1 LGEYGGD
8 DPRRRRPN
16 RHDLGVTN
24 QGTTPTS
31 DGLAVKKPARRTYL
45 WAAIGLVVLSVTAI
59 WIAAQAE
66 PSKTIADVKNLPVG
80 PPAPE
85 LHAKGWINSPALTSK
100 DLAGKVVVY
109 DFWTYSCVNCVRTLP
124 SVRAWYDRYQK
135 DGLVV
140 VGVHSPEFDFEKDHG
155 NVQNAVA
162 RLKVTWPV
170 ALDDDMAIWGDFNN
184 RYWPAKWITDRQGRI
199 RYFHPGEGNYDE
211 TESVI
216 RTLLGVSPSSPKAD
230 DPKQPKQPPD
240 QVAQTITQETY
251 LGTDRGSVAQ
261 GGQKAYSFDKL
272 ELHQPALAGTW
283 EAEPQLIRSVSPQA
297 SLYLEYLARE
307 ANLVMATGLP
317 GGAPIDVT
325 IELDGKPVPE
335 GYRTADTRV
344 DPDGTTYFHVAASD
358 LYRLVLG
365 PRVEQHTVRLIP
377 RTPGLE
383 AFAYT
388 FGA

>member
-1 LGEYGGD
+1 
-8 DPRRRRPN
+8 
-16 RHDLGVTN
+16 VTN
-24 QGTTPTS
+24 EGTTATS
-31 DGLAVKKPARRTYL
+31 EGPAAKKPARRTYL

-59 WIAAQAE
+59 WIAAQAD
-66 PSKTIADVKNLPVG
+66 PSRTIAAVDVKNLPVG

-124 SVRAWYDRYQK
+124 YVRAWYDRYQK

-140 VGVHSPEFDFEKDHG
+140 VGVHSPEFDFEKNHA

-184 RYWPAKWITDRQGRI
+184 HYWPAKWITDRRGRI

-216 RTLLGVSPSSPKAD
+216 RTLLGVSPSEPLAD
-230 DPKQPKQPPD
+230 DPKQPKQAPD

-251 LGTDRGSVAQ
+251 LGTERGSVAQ

-272 ELHQPALAGTW
+272 KLHQPALAGTW
-283 EAEPQLIRSVSPQA
+283 EADPQLIRSVSPEA

-335 GYRTADTRV
+335 GYRTADTKV
-344 DPDGTTYFHVAASD
+344 DADGTTYLHVAASD

-365 PRVEQHTVRLIP
+365 PRVEEHTVRLIP